1 MHENDPHP
9 GGSGGSSFYPKIHVR
24 NLGSPTGGT
33 LSWPDLGKIRN
44 HSCRSR
50 SLSAAPG
57 FVCGVPPWS
66 VEDEAASAE
75 DGGEAGFQRIGE
87 FAEFGED
94 EGFFAARGDFR
105 AAVAGAG
112 EKRIKLDPAFHGL
125 LARRGRFPAR
135 AGSAGRADILP
146 ASTARIP
153 RAAGPRNGGDRAGV
167 SKPDR
172 SGRRA

>member
-1 MHENDPHP
+1 MK
-9 GGSGGSSFYPKIHVR
+9 SGGRCSSRWGNFSAPPVR
-24 NLGSPTGGT
+24 MVAAVRVRPVPPALSETTKEGGQSSRRNFWAMIRRFLTG
-33 LSWPDLGKIRN
+33 L
-44 HSCRSR
+44 
-50 SLSAAPG
+50 
-57 FVCGVPPWS
+57 PPWS

-87 FAEFGED
+87 FAELGED
-94 EGFFAARGDFR
+94 EGFFAARGDFGV
-105 AAVAGAG
+105 AVTGAG
-112 EKRIKLDPAFHGL
+112 EKRIKLNPAFHGL

-167 SKPDR
+167 STPDR